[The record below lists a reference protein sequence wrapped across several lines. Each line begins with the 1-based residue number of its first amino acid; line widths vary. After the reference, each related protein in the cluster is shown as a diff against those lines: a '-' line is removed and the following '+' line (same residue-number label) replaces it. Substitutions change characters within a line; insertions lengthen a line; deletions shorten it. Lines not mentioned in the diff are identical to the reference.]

1 MRDEYIDQI
10 RRFYETYRQ
19 DMYTYALSITRSV
32 EVAEDVIHTVFCR
45 LLNRARPPREL
56 RPYVFRSIRN
66 ASIDE
71 MRRRVVPP
79 NLFWG
84 CDEHIDTVGDSIFAN
99 HDGTVDPHIQFQLDA
114 ALQTLSDD
122 ERESI
127 VLKIYDGM
135 TFKEIATLR
144 QVSINTAA
152 SWYRRGLKK
161 MKAVMKEVCHE
172 RD

>member
-19 DMYTYALSITRSV
+19 EVYTYALSITRSV

-45 LLNRARPPREL
+45 LLDRGRPPREL

-66 ASIDE
+66 AAIDE
-71 MRRRVVPP
+71 LRRVAHP
-79 NLFWG
+79 NSVWG
-84 CDEHIDTVGDSIFAN
+84 CDEGDSIFASD
-99 HDGTVDPHIQFQLDA
+99 DGAGDPLLCARLDDV
-114 ALQTLSDD
+114 LQTLSDN

-135 TFKEIATLR
+135 TFKEIAALR
-144 QVSINTAA
+144 RVSINTAA
-152 SWYRRGLKK
+152 SWYRRGLEK
-161 MKAVMKEVCHE
+161 MKTVMKEVRNE
-172 RD
+172 GD

>member
-19 DMYTYALSITRSV
+19 EVYTYALSITRNV

-45 LLNRARPPREL
+45 LLDRGRPPREL

-71 MRRRVVPP
+71 TRRRVAHP
-79 NLFWG
+79 NSVWG
-84 CDEHIDTVGDSIFAN
+84 CAEHSDTVGDSIFAN
-99 HDGTVDPHIQFQLDA
+99 HDGTVDPHIQFHIDE
-114 ALQTLSDD
+114 ALQTLNDD

-135 TFKEIATLR
+135 TFREIAALR
-144 QVSINTAA
+144 RVSINTAA
-152 SWYRRGLKK
+152 SWYRRGLEK
-161 MKAVMKEVCHE
+161 MKTVMKEVRHE
-172 RD
+172 GD

>member
-10 RRFYETYRQ
+10 RRFYEMYRQ
-19 DMYTYALSITRSV
+19 EVYTYALSITQNV
-32 EVAEDVIHTVFCR
+32 EAAEDVIHTVFCR
-45 LLNRARPPREL
+45 LLDRGRPPREL

-71 MRRRVVPP
+71 MRRRVAHPDSVGRCVEC
-79 NLFWG
+79 N
-84 CDEHIDTVGDSIFAN
+84 DTVGDSIFAN
-99 HDGTVDPHIQFQLDA
+99 HNGTADPHIQFQLDEA
-114 ALQTLSDD
+114 MHTLSDD

-135 TFKEIATLR
+135 TFKEIAALR
-144 QVSINTAA
+144 RVSINTAA
-152 SWYRRGLKK
+152 SWYRRGLEK
-161 MKAVMKEVCHE
+161 MKTVMKEACHE